1 MIMLTKDGDATH
13 MESGTTRPKMNTLG
27 IDLGGTKLAAAVVCD
42 GQLVTEV
49 KKVPT
54 PKGADKIVESLLGLI
69 ADFQKDHL
77 IAGVGIATAGV
88 VNVETGEVIGSTGN
102 LPGWTGTQL
111 KKLVEQKTMLPTHAE
126 NDANAAAYAEVHA
139 AGLGDKECV
148 VTITLGT
155 GIGGG
160 LVMNGKLY
168 RGQHWAGGEVGHL
181 KISMDN
187 KRLCTCGRWDCW
199 EAYGSGSGFLRT
211 SKEIIATIKPEQSDL
226 AGKLPE
232 LTNEMVGA
240 AADKGDPVAH
250 KIIDIWHEHVATG
263 LVSLAHALDPYCF
276 FITGGMEKFV
286 KFEMLREL
294 FIDGSLPMIG
304 QNVKILPATLG
315 TSAGMIG
322 AASLVVDNMVVR

>member
-1 MIMLTKDGDATH
+1 MMVLTKDGDTQQMDGGTH
-13 MESGTTRPKMNTLG
+13 KPRMNALG
-27 IDLGGTKLAAAVVCD
+27 LDLGGTKLAAAIISNS
-42 GQLVTEV
+42 QLVTEV
-49 KKVPT
+49 KKIPT
-54 PKGADKIVESLLGLI
+54 PKGADKIVEAVISLI

-88 VNVETGEVIGSTGN
+88 VNVETGQVIGSTGN
-102 LPGWTGTQL
+102 LPGWEGTKL
-111 KKLVEQKTMLPTHAE
+111 KQIVEERTMLPCHAE

-139 AGLGDKECV
+139 AGLGDKQAV

-181 KISMDN
+181 KIGMEN
-187 KRLCTCGRWDCW
+187 KRMCTCGRWDCW

-211 SKEIIATIKPEQSDL
+211 SKEIIATIKPEQSAL
-226 AGKLPE
+226 ANKLAN
-232 LTNEMVGA
+232 LTNEMVGE

-250 KIIDIWHEHVATG
+250 KIIDIWHEHVVTG

-286 KFEMLREL
+286 NFETMREL
-294 FIDGSLPMIG
+294 FIDRSLPLIG
-304 QNVKILPATLG
+304 KNVKILPATLG
-315 TSAGMIG
+315 TDAGMIG
-322 AASLVVDNMVVR
+322 AGSLVIDSLVTS

>member
-1 MIMLTKDGDATH
+1 MMILTKDGDATQ
-13 MESGTTRPKMNTLG
+13 MNSGTTRPKMNALG
-27 IDLGGTKLAAAVVCD
+27 IDLGGTKLAAAIVCD
-42 GQLVTEV
+42 GKLVTEI

-54 PKGADKIVESLLGLI
+54 PKGPDKIIESLIGLI

-88 VNVETGEVIGSTGN
+88 VDVETGEVIGSTGN
-102 LPGWTGTQL
+102 LPGWEGTQL
-111 KKLVEQKTMLPTHAE
+111 KKIVEQKTMLPTHAE

-139 AGLGDKECV
+139 AGLGDKKAV

-160 LVMNGKLY
+160 LVMDGKLY

-226 AGKLPE
+226 ANKLPN
-232 LTNEMVGA
+232 LTNEIVGA

-250 KIIDIWHEHVATG
+250 KIIEIWHEHVATG

-286 KFEMLREL
+286 NFETMREL
-294 FIDGSLPMIG
+294 FIDRSLPLIG

-322 AASLVVDNMVVR
+322 AASLVVDSMVSR